1 MSAAIASLSST
12 TNTTSTNNNDVI
24 DEEEQQL
31 LATIKKSEARICGH
45 MNEDHETSLL
55 AYARFYAKLNNAVRP
70 IKMVQMTPEGFV
82 LDVTLQNNDGTTE
95 LKKGVVVKY
104 PNGRMTKASQ
114 AHLLAISMH
123 NEAFDGLGL
132 FFKMQNGYYQSKAKI
147 AMSRLFKDKGFKNA
161 LYPSLIGLLALGLG
175 YAYFHHSRL

>member
-104 PNGRMTKASQ
+104 PNGRMTTSSPFPASFH
-114 AHLLAISMH
+114 ASFNNCFPSAPMLLPHNQISF
-123 NEAFDGLGL
+123 N
-132 FFKMQNGYYQSKAKI
+132 KSN
-147 AMSRLFKDKGFKNA
+147 R
-161 LYPSLIGLLALGLG
+161 PSYI
-175 YAYFHHSRL
+175 